1 MVIEAKK
8 VGLLKPATRSHDLM
22 VVALSGPVVKPLLPG
37 IKQAMG
43 YATENGVAVAVV
55 TDGNTWLFF
64 KASRTDGKPPMHGK
78 GVLFP
83 SLDTV
88 DANFGKFAELLGAI
102 PVIERRHLAH
112 LNEAEGLTVAEAEQ
126 QFYVLDPGDARMRQ
140 RDPLASDAALLFSQF
155 FSRLSDEQ
163 DREMLRD
170 CFVETAESRKAD
182 FELEK
187 IIQRVLNNISALN
200 TGQGGALQ
208 AELERTI
215 TSRRSETVL
224 LIGNKGSGKSTFIDQ
239 FFYEILPLRLR
250 EKCVVARVD
259 LGDYHGDPRGSV
271 AWAILQL
278 RALLEKGVCS
288 SDPPTYDELMGIFFR
303 EYQRW
308 STGTRKHLYEA
319 DKVEF
324 KNQFGLHIEERREK
338 HPDEYVR
345 LLLDW
350 ASRGHQKLPCLI
362 FDNTDQFPG
371 EIQDMVYQM
380 AHSLESASP
389 IFNIVPITDRTVWRL
404 SKAGALQSY
413 SSRSFYLP
421 VPEAKDHL
429 PSCRFLETEG

>member
-1 MVIEAKK
+1 MSNTIDPAFERFMKLKAEIRSALVVGQNESDTRLKVLDRILFEVLGWKHEAVFTEPPTPSGFIDYLLTIGERRGAMVIEAKK

-64 KASRTDGKPPMHGK
+64 KASRTDGKPPMQGK

-182 FELEK
+182 LELEK

-224 LIGNKGSGKSTFIDQ
+224 LIGNKGSGKSTFIDR

-303 EYQRW
+303 EY
-308 STGTRKHLYEA
+308 
-319 DKVEF
+319 
-324 KNQFGLHIEERREK
+324 
-338 HPDEYVR
+338 
-345 LLLDW
+345 
-350 ASRGHQKLPCLI
+350 
-362 FDNTDQFPG
+362 
-371 EIQDMVYQM
+371 
-380 AHSLESASP
+380 
-389 IFNIVPITDRTVWRL
+389 
-404 SKAGALQSY
+404 
-413 SSRSFYLP
+413 
-421 VPEAKDHL
+421 
-429 PSCRFLETEG
+429 